1 MPHQISFRRDAG
13 FSIVE
18 LLIVLVILGIVA
30 SLAILALGRSSKIID
45 RENIAKELKVA
56 LERSRFDSVKRRP
69 QTCADMSRVEIVS
82 PTSFRYITDMNQN
95 GQLEPASESRVVEFA
110 GRSEVRIV
118 GTPPPTFPVVIRFD
132 QRGNTS
138 SGSCGSETDT
148 ETPTHFCERNC
159 GTLTA
164 ANTTSVYVSP
174 TGTVALLQGGEA
186 VPTFANPAV
195 SNVASDNGINPYL
208 AVWTGTPPT
217 PTPVGTP
224 SGSPVPTAT
233 PTPTPTPTGSV
244 TPTPTPVGSPTPL
257 PSCSTNQRPGNP
269 PVCLCDRGRFV
280 QGNGMCK

>member
-1 MPHQISFRRDAG
+1 MPNPILSRRDAG

-30 SLAILALGRSSKIID
+30 SLAILAMGRSSKIID

-82 PTSFRYITDMNQN
+82 PTSFRYITDMNQD
-95 GQLEPASESRVVEFA
+95 GRLQPAAESRVVEFA

-118 GTPPPTFPVVIRFD
+118 GTPPPTFPIVIRFD
-132 QRGNTS
+132 QRGNTT
-138 SGSCGSETDT
+138 SGPCGTEIPT
-148 ETPTHFCERNC
+148 ETPTNFCERNC

-174 TGTVALLQGGEA
+174 TGTVAMLQGGEA

-195 SNVASDNGINPYL
+195 SNVATDNGINPYL

-224 SGSPVPTAT
+224 SGSPIPTAT
-233 PTPTPTPTGSV
+233 PTPIPTPTGSV

-257 PSCSTNQRPGNP
+257 PNCTRNQRPGNP
-269 PVCLCDRGRFV
+269 PICHCPPPWNV
-280 QGNGMCK
+280 QGNGQCK